1 VNGALRLG
9 TALVLGAALFVVGGV
24 GALGPRSAPST
35 EPPLPVATAETL
47 TSPTVRGGSL
57 ETIIAGLQARLRD
70 RPEDAGSLA
79 ALGLAYVQQARIT
92 ADPSY
97 YPKAEEALERS
108 LALVPDGNADA
119 LVGLGALDLAR
130 HAFADA
136 LTWGRRAVAAD
147 PYDANARGVVGDALL
162 ELGRYRQA
170 FRAFQA
176 MVDTRPD
183 IASYAR
189 VSYAR
194 ELRGD
199 VNGAIEAM
207 ELALS
212 AAGTPAD
219 AAWAS
224 YQLGELEFGRGDVR
238 SAASRY
244 ERGLELDAT
253 YVPNLAGL
261 ARVTWARGDVDR
273 ALERYRDVVE
283 RYPSVEHVAAL
294 GDLYA
299 TLGRDGLAA
308 EQYAVVEATRAIAR
322 ANGVNVDLEVALF
335 DADHGDPVSAL
346 AAAEAE
352 WARRKGVHVA
362 DAYAWALYANG
373 RYDEAAR
380 ISRRA
385 LALGTRNALFL
396 FHAGMIELARGRD
409 DAARRLLREAIATNP
424 HFSIL
429 HAATAGTAL
438 AELEAR
444 R

>member
-1 VNGALRLG
+1 MKRALRIG
-9 TALVLGAALFVVGGV
+9 TAAGLGITLFLLGGAGV
-24 GALGPRSAPST
+24 FGRSSAPPT
-35 EPPLPVATAETL
+35 EPPPAASTASL
-47 TSPTVRGGSL
+47 AGPAVPGGSL
-57 ETIIAGLQARLRD
+57 EWIIVGLQARLREWPD
-70 RPEDAGSLA
+70 DAGSLA
-79 ALGLAYVQQARIT
+79 ALGLAYVQQARVT
-92 ADPSY
+92 ADPSS
-97 YPKAEEALERS
+97 YPKAEEALRRS
-108 LALVPDGNADA
+108 LALAPEANTEA

-136 LTWGRRAVAAD
+136 LAWGRDALSVD
-147 PYDANARGVVGDALL
+147 PHDASAYGVVGDALL

-170 FRAFQA
+170 FRAFQT
-176 MVDTRPD
+176 MVDMRPD

-199 VNGAIEAM
+199 VDGAVEAM
-207 ELALS
+207 ELALG

-224 YQLGELEFGRGDVR
+224 YQLGELELGRGAVP
-238 SAASRY
+238 AAATWY
-244 ERGLELDAT
+244 ERGLELDPA

-261 ARVTWARGDVDR
+261 AKVAWARGRPDLAIR
-273 ALERYRDVVE
+273 RYQLVVE
-283 RYPSVEHVAAL
+283 RYPSVEHVTAL

-299 TLGRDGLAA
+299 TLGRDDLAA

-322 ANGVNVDLEVALF
+322 ANGVNVDLEIALF
-335 DADHGDPVSAL
+335 DADHGDPESAL

-352 WARRKGVHVA
+352 WGRRKSVHVA
-362 DAYAWALYANG
+362 DAYAWALYASG

-385 LALGTRNALFL
+385 LELGTANALFL
-396 FHAGMIELARGRD
+396 FHAGMIELARGHD
-409 DAARRLLREAIATNP
+409 DAARRLLRRAIATNP

-429 HAATAGTAL
+429 HAATAERAL